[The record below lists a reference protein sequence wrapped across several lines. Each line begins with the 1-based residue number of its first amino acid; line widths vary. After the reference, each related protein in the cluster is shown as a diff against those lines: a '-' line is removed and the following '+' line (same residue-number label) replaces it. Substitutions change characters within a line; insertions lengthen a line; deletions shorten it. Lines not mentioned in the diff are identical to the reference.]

1 MIAKHTSFS
10 QKLWVFP
17 FNFKQLECPL
27 SEKRRHP
34 LSEHP
39 EENDSQLWVEV
50 KTSKVGSEQRKTR
63 RGIWST
69 DTFFFSQSLQGTWRP
84 QVTSLEYSLL
94 SSVCYLSPVFLGSRR
109 QLCPQCFMGRFQ
121 QKPLNLRYS
130 MEDRTKRKINHSIQ
144 AWFGE
149 PVSFLGLVIG
159 LWVTRRQLWTES
171 SVQHR

>member
-1 MIAKHTSFS
+1 MTVSCGWK
-10 QKLWVFP
+10 W
-17 FNFKQLECPL
+17 KQARLEVNKGRL
-27 SEKRRHP
+27 
-34 LSEHP
+34 
-39 EENDSQLWVEV
+39 EEAFGQQTL
-50 KTSKVGSEQRKTR
+50 
-63 RGIWST
+63 
-69 DTFFFSQSLQGTWRP
+69 FFSQSLQGTWRP

-144 AWFGE
+144 AWFVE